1 MESTEVTPALQDLTA
16 RVGAIR
22 IVKGVP
28 GQLPTCEEIAA
39 TLGAVERVE
48 PVTVPADWPSEEEPT
63 ENQGD
68 HVVLVPVHRK

>member
-39 TLGAVERVE
+39 TLGAVERIE
-48 PVTVPADWPSEEEPT
+48 PVTVPADWPSEEELSP
-63 ENQGD
+63 NPGD
-68 HVVLVPVHRK
+68 HVVWVPVRQT